1 MAEYQSI
8 KSDVLSKLE
17 AHLPEIRERFG
28 IEKLCLFG
36 SVSREE
42 DTPDS
47 DIDLAYTRFPDR
59 FSSLFMSVELADFL
73 ETLLGRPVDLVPLNW
88 VKPRM
93 LQYIEQDSIECGISS
108 AAAGGL

>member
-8 KSDVLSKLE
+8 RSDVLSKLE

-47 DIDLAYTRFPDR
+47 DIDLAYTRTPGR
-59 FSSLFMSVELADFL
+59 SCSLFMTVELIEFL
-73 ETLLGRPVDLVPLNW
+73 EALLGRSVDLVPLNW
-88 VKPRM
+88 VKPR
-93 LQYIEQDSIECGISS
+93 LLRYIEQDSIECGSS
-108 AAAGGL
+108 GVPAGGV